1 MKIAFGEDARV
12 LAGVVMMRCGW
23 SIIFKNHVIHH
34 VSELAIRSHQSSHLI
49 MDMAHA
55 PDSPDVALKTTHLS
69 STLTHSSAL
78 IIDDV
83 RMEAISILTSLVTL
97 V

>member
-1 MKIAFGEDARV
+1 
-12 LAGVVMMRCGW
+12 
-23 SIIFKNHVIHH
+23 
-34 VSELAIRSHQSSHLI
+34 
-49 MDMAHA
+49 MDMHMAHA

-78 IIDDV
+78 IIEIDDL